1 MTLDDG
7 AHFASVVI
15 YVVVFFFVIPLLFV
29 YSHNEKVML
38 FLIID
43 SSYWFSIACAMN
55 EFLVVHYVP

>member
-43 SSYWFSIACAMN
+43 SSYCFRLCY
-55 EFLVVHYVP
+55 E